1 MRYDTMQQPGE
12 EELLILN
19 PKAPS
24 SYTSDNSVINLPQ
37 GKIDRIFDF
46 WTGQSVKLTR
56 STCLRVLKYSF
67 EVNSLVTKTERLV
80 LSEIWTSIFPCSK
93 GVHMIAPFSQSAWGI
108 WIKFEV
114 PDTVFLQFPANVTI
128 GFSS

>member
-56 STCLRVLKYSF
+56 STCLRVLKSSF

-108 WIKFEV
+108 WIKFEE

>member
-12 EELLILN
+12 EELLILS

-56 STCLRVLKYSF
+56 STCLRVLKSSF

-80 LSEIWTSIFPCSK
+80 LSEI
-93 GVHMIAPFSQSAWGI
+93 
-108 WIKFEV
+108 
-114 PDTVFLQFPANVTI
+114 
-128 GFSS
+128 